1 MNFISLL
8 LFSIFR
14 IIFIRYEEEY
24 WNDSMIQKYSRNARK
39 IIEKRRYFFEKVSA
53 NVLRDRDLCIP
64 LQKEGF
70 LNAIEKM
77 REIYGYLY
85 NERGPEWPILHRK
98 PIPPEGEMEDHRS
111 GDEDAK

>member
-1 MNFISLL
+1 
-8 LFSIFR
+8 
-14 IIFIRYEEEY
+14 
-24 WNDSMIQKYSRNARK
+24 MIQKYSRNARK

-70 LNAIEKM
+70 LNTIEKM
-77 REIYGYLY
+77 REIHGYLY

-98 PIPPEGEMEDHRS
+98 PIPPEGRGGGS
-111 GDEDAK
+111 SIRR